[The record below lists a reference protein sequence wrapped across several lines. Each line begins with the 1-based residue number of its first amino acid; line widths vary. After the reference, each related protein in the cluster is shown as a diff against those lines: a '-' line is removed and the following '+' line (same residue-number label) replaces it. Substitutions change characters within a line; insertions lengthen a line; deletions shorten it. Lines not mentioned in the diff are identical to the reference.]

1 MALGRSMCRAKRVLI
16 GALDSRAGAL
26 LSALDAAEA
35 VHKLQTTGELDKD
48 SARVLLRFLARASPQ
63 ARRADAAQGARLE
76 VQPLSRRGPHAAAA
90 ASARSAHG
98 RRSRRGRRCSCRRS
112 LRSQQL
118 PKLMA
123 PCCAAPSGCR

>member
-1 MALGRSMCRAKRVLI
+1 MVMALGRSMCRAKRVLI

-48 SARVLLRFLARASPQ
+48 SARVLLRFLERASPQ

-76 VQPLSRRGPHAAAA
+76 VQPLSSRGPHAPPPQVSAARTVAGAGAGGGAVAAA
-90 ASARSAHG
+90 VCVVSS
-98 RRSRRGRRCSCRRS
+98 S
-112 LRSQQL
+112 
-118 PKLMA
+118 
-123 PCCAAPSGCR
+123 PS